1 MPKICLKPE
10 SASLKKHN
18 LWQWQGSTA
27 AVSLENNEILTTVL
41 TTLKC
46 GIYSKAAIKWK
57 RRLFQ
62 RKNKR
67 SHETLKLFHCP
78 FRKNKLLTASCY

>member
-46 GIYSKAAIKWK
+46 GIYSKAAIKG
-57 RRLFQ
+57 RDAYFRE
-62 RKNKR
+62 RINV
-67 SHETLKLFHCP
+67 HMKL
-78 FRKNKLLTASCY
+78 